1 MTNEEHVRIIEI
13 VVQAA
18 NKRVP
23 VIAGTGSNS
32 TRETIEMSEAA
43 KRVGADGL
51 LLVTPYYNRPGQE
64 HLYRHFKAVMEAVPL
79 PAILYNVPG
88 RTACDALPETIARLT
103 EMRQL
108 VGVKEATGSAL
119 RAAQIIA
126 RVGDRLAVLSGDDA
140 TTFPLL
146 ALGARGVISV
156 VSNVAP
162 ALMSAMCDAAATGDW
177 KKARE
182 LHYKLLPLGEGLFVE
197 ANPIPV
203 KAALA
208 MMGQDRRGDPAAA
221 LPAGGTIPRQAAR
234 AARRARTGVA
244 MARPVRIAVLGADG
258 RMGRALTRAVLAAGP
273 RAELTAATERP
284 GQPAVGKDAGLV
296 AGAEATG
303 IAITE
308 ELPGRGVA
316 DIWIDFTSANV
327 TESVATT
334 AASLGVGLVV
344 GTTGLGTHA
353 RAALG
358 VAATRIPVVYAANY
372 SVGINV
378 MLRLIADAA
387 RALGPDYDIE
397 IVEAHHRA
405 KRDAP
410 SGTALTLADTLASA
424 SGRDLAAAA
433 RYARHGDI
441 GARSHN
447 EIGIQTL
454 RGGDVV
460 GDHTV
465 MFLGN
470 GDRLEITHRA
480 STRDTFAVGAVR
492 AALWLPG
499 CQPGLYDM
507 RNVLGLGL

>member
-1 MTNEEHVRIIEI
+1 V
-13 VVQAA
+13 
-18 NKRVP
+18 
-23 VIAGTGSNS
+23 
-32 TRETIEMSEAA
+32 
-43 KRVGADGL
+43 
-51 LLVTPYYNRPGQE
+51 
-64 HLYRHFKAVMEAVPL
+64 
-79 PAILYNVPG
+79 
-88 RTACDALPETIARLT
+88 
-103 EMRQL
+103 
-108 VGVKEATGSAL
+108 
-119 RAAQIIA
+119 
-126 RVGDRLAVLSGDDA
+126 
-140 TTFPLL
+140 
-146 ALGARGVISV
+146 
-156 VSNVAP
+156 
-162 ALMSAMCDAAATGDW
+162 
-177 KKARE
+177 
-182 LHYKLLPLGEGLFVE
+182 
-197 ANPIPV
+197 
-203 KAALA
+203 
-208 MMGQDRRGDPAAA
+208 
-221 LPAGGTIPRQAAR
+221 
-234 AARRARTGVA
+234 
-244 MARPVRIAVLGADG
+244 ARPIRIAVLGADG
-258 RMGRALTRAVLAAGP
+258 RMGRALTRAVMAASPRAQLAA
-273 RAELTAATERP
+273 ASERP
-284 GQPAVGKDAGLV
+284 GHAAVGKDAGVV
-296 AGAEATG
+296 AGVEAAG
-303 IAITE
+303 VAIAE
-308 ELPGRGVA
+308 ELPARGTA
-316 DIWIDFTSANV
+316 DVWIDFTSANV

-334 AASLGVGLVV
+334 AATQGIGLVV

-378 MLRLIADAA
+378 MLKLIADAA

-397 IVEAHHRA
+397 LVEAHHRA

-410 SGTALTLADTLASA
+410 SGTALTLADALAAA

-470 GDRLEITHRA
+470 GDRLEVTHRA

-492 AALWLPG
+492 AALWVVG